1 MTERKSL
8 YTAAD
13 VRSVREDLLRKQNNT
28 DLITGLFLAPKDA
41 VLDHCHKTQ
50 VVRGALHRQTN
61 VFLGKVENAWLRYM
75 QHWYPNNLSTFLKE
89 LSEYVDKDFGTSEYY
104 HPGWMKR
111 VKADFNKL
119 TAKQQNKALELLGA
133 QQGTN
138 PSGRKEL
145 FSAVVLER
153 TKGFEKI
160 ACALQQAKI
169 QA

>member
-1 MTERKSL
+1 
-8 YTAAD
+8 
-13 VRSVREDLLRKQNNT
+13 
-28 DLITGLFLAPKDA
+28 
-41 VLDHCHKTQ
+41 
-50 VVRGALHRQTN
+50 
-61 VFLGKVENAWLRYM
+61 M

-89 LSEYVDKDFGTSEYY
+89 LSEYVDKDFGTSKYY
-104 HPGWMKR
+104 HPGWIKR